1 MTIEG
6 IREQIQAYKA
16 SGKSLFTTSSFQS
29 HSLVLLHILSRID
42 NKIPVYFINTG
53 YHFPETVRFRDQIT
67 DLFGL
72 QFLFQFIEDID
83 GTDGAVANCI

>member
-16 SGKSLFTTSSFQS
+16 AGKSLFTTSSFQS

-67 DLFGL
+67 ELFGL
-72 QFLFQFIEDID
+72 HTVDLRSDVPKYMQRDL
-83 GTDGAVANCI
+83 